1 MPDPLR
7 LVFMGSDAI
16 GLPLLDWLA
25 GEEGG
30 VAHLVAVVTGPDRP
44 SGRGQAV
51 RPNGVKAWAAGRGL
65 AILQPERLDAAALAQ
80 LAALRPDVSLV
91 VAFGHILRD
100 EFIAV
105 PRLGTLNLHASLLP
119 KYRGASPIQAA
130 IASGERETGMT
141 LMRIVRELDAG
152 PIGGSE
158 RVAISPL
165 DTAADVEARLAAA
178 AIPLAART
186 LPLLGRG
193 ELPFHAQ
200 DGARASY
207 CRRLDKA
214 DGVLDFS
221 APAAVL
227 AARVNGLH
235 PWPSVAV
242 EVAGTH
248 VKIGLADGLSGGAG
262 RVPGTVIGSD
272 AHGLHVETGSG
283 ILRLLRLQRPGGRML
298 GAPEFLRGFPI
309 PAGTALPSQPMSALV
324 ADSPFRR

>member
-1 MPDPLR
+1 MPEPLR

-16 GLPLLDWLA
+16 GLPLLGWLA
-25 GEEGG
+25 DEAGG
-30 VAHLVAVVTGPDRP
+30 AARLVGVVTGPDRP

-51 RPNGVKAWAAGRGL
+51 RPNGVKAWAAGRGI
-65 AILQPERLDAAALAQ
+65 AILQPEQLDASALAE
-80 LAALRPDVSLV
+80 LAALCPDVSLV

-119 KYRGASPIQAA
+119 RYRGASPIQAA

-152 PIGGSE
+152 PIGGTE
-158 RVAISPL
+158 RIAVSPL
-165 DTAADVEARLAAA
+165 DTALDVEARLAAA
-178 AIPLAART
+178 AVPLAARA
-186 LPLLGRG
+186 LPLLARG
-193 ELPFHAQ
+193 ELSFRAQ
-200 DGARASY
+200 DGAGASY
-207 CRRLDKA
+207 CRRLGKA
-214 DGVLDFS
+214 DGVLDFA

-242 EVAGTH
+242 DVAGTP
-248 VKIGLADGLSGGAG
+248 VKLGLADAPAGGAG
-262 RVPGTVIGSD
+262 GVPGTAIGSD
-272 AHGLHVETGSG
+272 EHGLLVATGSG
-283 ILRLLRLQRPGGRML
+283 ILRLRRLQRPGGRML

-309 PAGTALPSQPMSALV
+309 PAGTVLSSRPMPALV